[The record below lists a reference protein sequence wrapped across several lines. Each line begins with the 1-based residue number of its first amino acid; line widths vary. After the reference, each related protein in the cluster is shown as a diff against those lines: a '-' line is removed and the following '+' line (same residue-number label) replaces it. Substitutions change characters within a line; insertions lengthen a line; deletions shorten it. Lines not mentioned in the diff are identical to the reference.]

1 MGVGNFG
8 ISPTQLA
15 NSAFTKQAS
24 ELEQRIV
31 EKDTNRKDIQ
41 RVGGNVA
48 AYNNAKRDFRTAH
61 VVNKQLSSTL
71 DSMIGASNSL
81 TEIKSKLQSIQSI
94 VQDSIDG
101 NITNLDQAQEDIN
114 AFVSEIEEIISKTE
128 YKNKKLFDGNF
139 EISTLKDIDVSTL
152 SLDFR
157 NTETGTVAPP
167 PALPGAG
174 SLSISDAIYGPTGQ
188 GVAINDNYRF
198 VKNTTFGTLNEIGN
212 DGDYG
217 VAINDNYIVEGYNEY
232 IQEDIEIATLG
243 IRIYDRTNGSLVV
256 NITDDR
262 LGKDVLGSNIAINE
276 NDQII
281 VASEEAGVDQSGGVV
296 LVDGFSPMGGLGTV
310 TQLLDTTGA
319 AWDPSS
325 PIQVEISNG
334 YAVAYT
340 DGGADNSQELLVWD
354 LTDTGADLAK
364 ADYDFSYNNTPVN
377 GSGGADVAINGDQ
390 LIVGGSYSNG
400 DGFAQIYDLNNGTL
414 GRRFELK
421 ADNDGIDFG
430 QNVEFSND
438 GTQAIIAAGT
448 EDRIFNISD
457 GSLAMT
463 INHFGFEKRS
473 NYVIDGNILYI
484 SVAGTDLLNPRILA
498 YDITSENLEE
508 GPIEMQRTYR
518 DDAEFDVYNGS
529 LAVVRKNQQI
539 DYLHDI
545 EVIDLIN
552 DGSTTVNNDNYRF
565 VKNTTFGT
573 LNEIGND
580 GDYGVAINDNY
591 IVEGYNEYI
600 QEDIE
605 IATLGIRIYDRTNGS
620 LVVNITDDRLGK
632 DVLGSNIAINENDQ
646 IIVASEEAGVDQSGG
661 VVLVDG
667 FSPMGGLGTV
677 TQLLDTTGAAWDPSS
692 PIQVEISNGYAVAYT
707 DGGADNSQELL
718 VWDLTD
724 TGADLAKADY
734 DFSYNNTPVNG
745 SGGADVAI
753 NGDQLI
759 VGGSYSNGDGFA
771 QIYDLNNGT
780 LGRRFELKADND
792 GIDFGQNVEFS
803 NDGTQAIIAAGTED
817 RIFNISDGSLAMTIN
832 HFGFE
837 KRSNYVIDGNILYIS
852 VAGTDLLNP
861 RILAYDITSENL
873 EEGPIEMQR
882 TYRDDA
888 EFDVYNG
895 SLAVVRKNQQIDYLH
910 DIEVIDLI
918 NDGSTT
924 VNEDNFGEEVV
935 MTSRYIAVG
944 TPGYD
949 SSPYIDDKVGAV
961 NIYDRLSGNLVTTIQ
976 GYDAVNPI
984 AMAGDTLAIGT
995 ATGVKFFDLL
1005 NNGNPIGTLGN
1016 GFNVTSLTMTDEYIA
1031 WGNENYPTIRF
1042 TDNDGNFDGRLGN
1055 TVGVTGN
1062 FGVTMALDGSN
1073 LIVGDTDN
1081 GNIKVVDLSISGVS
1095 PTIATISGLNLTADS
1110 QVDISGTNIAISNV
1124 NGQDIQIYDIS
1135 EGLGFEALS
1144 RTITAPPGSVKFGNS
1159 IDLDGDKLAVGDAR
1173 FNGNSGI
1180 AYLYDINSGT
1190 ILDSVVPSVAGD
1202 GLSFFGSD
1210 VSLLGDDLAVGVIRG
1225 LDAFSNEQAGYV
1237 SLYNFTSDGSLLN
1250 PYDENPSSLVT
1261 GNGLELNI
1269 YSQQAGTLGAG
1280 TFTSLADISVSMTT
1294 ASLGGQTN
1302 LGTYEDIYS
1311 IDQMISNLDGMQ
1323 ALIDSQIGELTTL
1336 TTNADTIEQLTK
1348 DTLDLYANIL
1358 PDSQIADPNIA
1369 LNLLP

>member
-48 AYNNAKRDFRTAH
+48 AYNNAKRDFRTAR

-167 PALPGAG
+167 PETPALPGLG
-174 SLSISDAIYGPTGQ
+174 SLNISDNFYGPTGQ
-188 GVAINDNYRF
+188 GVVNDLQF
-198 VKNTTFGTLNEIGN
+198 VKDTTFGTLNEQGN
-212 DGDYG
+212 ADDYG
-217 VAINDNYIVEGYNEY
+217 VAINNNYLVEGYNV
-232 IQEDIEIATLG
+232 DTGDSG
-243 IRIYDRTNGSLVV
+243 IKIYDRTDGSLVV
-256 NITDDR
+256 DISDAQ
-262 LGKDVLGSNIAINE
+262 LGINVPGSNIAINE

-281 VASEEAGVDQSGGVV
+281 VAGSDGVV
-296 LVDGFSPMGGLGTV
+296 LVDGFSLGSPGTV

-319 AWDPSS
+319 AWDPDPNPSS

-334 YAVAYT
+334 YAVAST
-340 DGGADNSQELLVWD
+340 DGGANNSQELFVWD
-354 LTDTGADLAK
+354 LTDTGAALAQ
-364 ADYDFSYNNTPVN
+364 ADYDFSYNNTPAN
-377 GSGGADVAINGDQ
+377 GRGGADVAINGDQ
-390 LIVGGSYSNG
+390 LIVGGSYTNG
-400 DGFAQIYDLNNGTL
+400 DGFAQIYNMNNGTL
-414 GRRFELK
+414 GRRFELID
-421 ADNDGIDFG
+421 DNAGINFG

-448 EDRIFNISD
+448 DTRIFNISD

-463 INHFGFEKRS
+463 IDHGQNLTGPLTQRDVSDFE
-473 NYVIDGNILYI
+473 IDGNILYI
-484 SVAGTDLLNPRILA
+484 SAAGDDSAQSRILA
-498 YDITSENLEE
+498 YDITNGNLEDSLATNSEN
-508 GPIEMQRTYR
+508 T
-518 DDAEFDVYNGS
+518 EFDVYNGS
-529 LAVVRKNQQI
+529 LAARTNQVI
-539 DYLHDI
+539 SIPNTHDI
-545 EVIDLIN
+545 EVFDLSN
-552 DGSTTVNNDNYRF
+552 VGS
-565 VKNTTFGT
+565 
-573 LNEIGND
+573 
-580 GDYGVAINDNY
+580 
-591 IVEGYNEYI
+591 
-600 QEDIE
+600 
-605 IATLGIRIYDRTNGS
+605 
-620 LVVNITDDRLGK
+620 
-632 DVLGSNIAINENDQ
+632 
-646 IIVASEEAGVDQSGG
+646 
-661 VVLVDG
+661 
-667 FSPMGGLGTV
+667 
-677 TQLLDTTGAAWDPSS
+677 
-692 PIQVEISNGYAVAYT
+692 
-707 DGGADNSQELL
+707 
-718 VWDLTD
+718 
-724 TGADLAKADY
+724 
-734 DFSYNNTPVNG
+734 
-745 SGGADVAI
+745 
-753 NGDQLI
+753 
-759 VGGSYSNGDGFA
+759 
-771 QIYDLNNGT
+771 
-780 LGRRFELKADND
+780 
-792 GIDFGQNVEFS
+792 
-803 NDGTQAIIAAGTED
+803 
-817 RIFNISDGSLAMTIN
+817 
-832 HFGFE
+832 
-837 KRSNYVIDGNILYIS
+837 
-852 VAGTDLLNP
+852 
-861 RILAYDITSENL
+861 
-873 EEGPIEMQR
+873 
-882 TYRDDA
+882 
-888 EFDVYNG
+888 
-895 SLAVVRKNQQIDYLH
+895 
-910 DIEVIDLI
+910 
-918 NDGSTT
+918 T

-935 MTSRYIAVG
+935 MTSKYIAVG

-949 SSPYIDDKVGAV
+949 SSPDIDDNVGAV

-995 ATGVKFFDLL
+995 ATGVEFFDLL

-1055 TVGVTGN
+1055 TVGGTGN